1 MIASWNHVID
11 YSVAGGLLVLFLTWL
26 DEKGIL

>member
-1 MIASWNHVID
+1 MIDSFNHVID
-11 YSVAGGLLVLFLTWL
+11 YIVAGGLFLIFFTWL